1 MTNAIEAIVEIL
13 SWIGLGMGALVA
25 LLALVVHLV
34 DGTWVPVRAFVEHEG
49 DEIVLRWFDEEDAV
63 NSAPISAAQWRELG
77 GRDTAEVFARR
88 GSRNRVRAARHSGA
102 VRGLLLLAAVLLAV
116 GAVCLIISGVM
127 LFVR

>member
-13 SWIGLGMGALVA
+13 SWIGLGLGALVA
-25 LLALVVHLV
+25 LLALVVYLV

-88 GSRNRVRAARHSGA
+88 GSRNRVRAARHSAA
-102 VRGLLLLAAVLLAV
+102 VRGLVLLATVLLAV